1 MGITD
6 SACFKTARDALSHNQ
21 RAAPRSCPCA
31 GGPGSADASGGLR
44 ALTFASMAARVPFVP
59 LSFNERFG
67 QMMNLEHAPE
77 YLELGQS
84 VIALL
89 SEQETSRA
97 LPTIDRLLSPRDP
110 GASVELNRNPPAT
123 YGSVGLERN
132 RSA

>member
-1 MGITD
+1 
-6 SACFKTARDALSHNQ
+6 
-21 RAAPRSCPCA
+21 
-31 GGPGSADASGGLR
+31 
-44 ALTFASMAARVPFVP
+44 
-59 LSFNERFG
+59 
-67 QMMNLEHAPE
+67 MMNLEHAPE

-89 SEQETSRA
+89 SEQEPSRG

-110 GASVELNRNPPAT
+110 GASVELNRDPPMN

>member
-1 MGITD
+1 M
-6 SACFKTARDALSHNQ
+6 
-21 RAAPRSCPCA
+21 
-31 GGPGSADASGGLR
+31 
-44 ALTFASMAARVPFVP
+44 PFVP

-89 SEQETSRA
+89 SEQEPSRA

-110 GASVELNRNPPAT
+110 GASVELNRDPPADLRQRGAGAQPLRLIVSGGVDASPT
-123 YGSVGLERN
+123 
-132 RSA
+132 A